1 MNVVQPGMQQHPQA
15 GPPHVPPDQQ
25 SVQRGNFKLFALVM
39 GLLQPDQ
46 REQALFE
53 LSKKREHYPDLAP
66 TLWHSVGVMAA
77 LLQEI
82 MQVYPMLSPPTLG
95 NAAFWRVVCV
105 ARLHFVHQVL
115 LTSTGSCHH
124 AMCTA
129 PGSQVRQ
136 GNFTYKTCA
145 FLFGFFCTPPPACP
159 TVKRPSCD
167 QAVKR
172 HWSLR
177 KWRGGLLTHT
187 SPENEAACTPGR
199 KFFMPR
205 VHEHGLV

>member
-1 MNVVQPGMQQHPQA
+1 MNIVQQPGMPPLQQGPGPHP
-15 GPPHVPPDQQ
+15 GVPADHQ

-95 NAAFWRVVCV
+95 SLSTL
-105 ARLHFVHQVL
+105 RLRNGAVL
-115 LTSTGSCHH
+115 KD
-124 AMCTA
+124 A
-129 PGSQVRQ
+129 
-136 GNFTYKTCA
+136 
-145 FLFGFFCTPPPACP
+145 
-159 TVKRPSCD
+159 
-167 QAVKR
+167 
-172 HWSLR
+172 
-177 KWRGGLLTHT
+177 
-187 SPENEAACTPGR
+187 GR
-199 KFFMPR
+199 FSF
-205 VHEHGLV
+205 